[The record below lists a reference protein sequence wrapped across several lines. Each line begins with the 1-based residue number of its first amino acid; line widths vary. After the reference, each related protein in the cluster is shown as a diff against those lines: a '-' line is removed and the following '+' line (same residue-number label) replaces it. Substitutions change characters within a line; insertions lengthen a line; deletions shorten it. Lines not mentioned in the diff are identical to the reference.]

1 MVRIAFRTNCH
12 AASLERNYDIFV
24 RSHSS
29 CLPPPPI
36 LACFIRAM
44 LDHLAFSLKS
54 LKNLNGKI
62 ENCYLKICVKISI
75 GKKVC
80 KNTCNII

>member
-1 MVRIAFRTNCH
+1 MLSVQIAMPP
-12 AASLERNYDIFV
+12 SLERNYDIFV

-62 ENCYLKICVKISI
+62 ENCYLKICVKISVSEKI
-75 GKKVC
+75 YRSRY
-80 KNTCNII
+80 NII